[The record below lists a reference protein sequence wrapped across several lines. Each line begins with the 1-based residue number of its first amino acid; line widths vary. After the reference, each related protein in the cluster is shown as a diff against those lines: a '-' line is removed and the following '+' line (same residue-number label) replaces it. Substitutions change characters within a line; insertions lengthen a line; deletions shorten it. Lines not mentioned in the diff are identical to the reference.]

1 MRNRL
6 TIALAVLIAVS
17 VIGLF
22 FLKPSCGANEI
33 CIGVISPFTGE
44 GANYGKAAKTAI
56 EMASDEIN
64 AQGGIKGK
72 KLVFV
77 YEDDKG
83 TSPAGLSA
91 FQKLV
96 NENKVPAVLGPFYSS
111 IVLSV
116 APEANKKQVVLLS
129 GSATSDNITSA
140 GDYIFRTSPTNLEQ
154 ARTIANFAFN
164 KLGLKTSYILYRNV
178 DYGVT
183 LRDAFEKEFKNL
195 GGTIVGMDAVT
206 AEATDVR
213 PQLAKVKAASPA
225 FIFAAVH
232 YPEGGAILRQS
243 KELGVSSVVIG
254 TDGGYDPQLLKI
266 AGDAANGS
274 YWVTVGWGDPTAN
287 SAVKKFMDTYKTR
300 YGEEPGVYSGLYY
313 DAAQV
318 LAKAISKIDGRID
331 GPSIQKAL
339 LNTEYEGPTGLT
351 KFDSNGDVS
360 KPYAIYHVESGAF
373 VPFPLQ

>member
-1 MRNRL
+1 MRNKL
-6 TIALAVLIAVS
+6 AIALVTIIAMS
-17 VIGLF
+17 ALGIF
-22 FLKPSCGANEI
+22 FFKTSCGINEI
-33 CIGVISPFTGE
+33 CVGVISPFTGD
-44 GANYGKAAKTAI
+44 GASYGKAAKSAI
-56 EMASDEIN
+56 DMASDEIN

-83 TSPAGLSA
+83 ASPGGLSA

-96 NENKVPAVLGPFYSS
+96 NEDKVPAVLGPFYSS

-116 APEANKKQVVLLS
+116 APEANNKQVVLLS
-129 GSATSDNITSA
+129 GSATSDNLTSA
-140 GDYIFRTSPTNLEQ
+140 GDYVFRTCPTNLEQ

-183 LRDAFEKEFKNL
+183 LRDAFETEFIKL
-195 GGTIVGMDAVT
+195 GGNIVGMDAVA

-213 PQLAKVKAASPA
+213 AQLTKVKAANPA
-225 FIFAAVH
+225 FVFAAVH

-243 KELGVSSVVIG
+243 KELGVSGALIG

-274 YWVTVGWGDPTAN
+274 YWVTVGWGDPSSN
-287 SAVKKFMDTYKTR
+287 PAVKKFIDAYKKR
-300 YGEEPGVYSGLYY
+300 YSEEPGVYSGLYY

-318 LAKAISKIDGRID
+318 LAKAISKIDGKID
-331 GPSIQKAL
+331 G
-339 LNTEYEGPTGLT
+339 T
-351 KFDSNGDVS
+351 
-360 KPYAIYHVESGAF
+360 
-373 VPFPLQ
+373 